1 MTRHRLLESQIAKA
15 SRNTPDGSVDQNAL
29 FDLIS
34 LAYEEFERSQRL
46 QDRAHRL
53 MSDELMKKTRT
64 LAEQTKN
71 LKKSEE
77 RYVLALQAANEGI
90 WDWDLKT
97 DQDIFSDQC
106 RKMLGHEDNIAG
118 LTAADIQKDIHPDDL
133 LIVKEA
139 LTEHLERKSPFD
151 VSFRRQVK
159 SGQYRWF
166 RSKAQAQ
173 WDEDGKPI
181 RIVGSTQD
189 ITELKLAQE
198 ELEAHRNRLQDL
210 VDIQTQDLK
219 MAIERAELA
228 NKAKSQFLANMSH
241 EIRTPM
247 NGIIGLTQLLA
258 DTSLNAD
265 QEQSVRA
272 ILQSSE
278 SLLYLLND
286 ILDFSK
292 MEAGEL
298 RLEEM
303 PLNLKVAMKNVIDL
317 LSPIAS
323 KKGLVI
329 DYRYESDTS
338 ENVIGDPTRL
348 GQIITNL
355 VGNALKFT
363 EKGGVTLTI
372 SAQPSTKDNKYDY
385 RFEVKDT
392 GIGIANEAQANL
404 FKMFSQADVSTTRKF
419 GGTGLGLAISKN
431 LVEIM
436 GGRISFESVLGEGS
450 VFVAEI
456 PLQKAENYAVQ
467 RSDQVLE
474 KSMQAPVDFSNL
486 SVLVVD
492 DHPVNMMFATKL
504 LKKLGFAR
512 IDEATNGLEAI
523 DKFRDM
529 KQKYD
534 FILMDC
540 QMPEMD
546 GFQATRHI
554 REIESQLK
562 TRPIPIVAMTAHAM
576 DGDQELCLRSGMN
589 DYISK
594 PVKPDKLQDVL
605 LRCLSK

>member
-1 MTRHRLLESQIAKA
+1 
-15 SRNTPDGSVDQNAL
+15 
-29 FDLIS
+29 
-34 LAYEEFERSQRL
+34 
-46 QDRAHRL
+46 
-53 MSDELMKKTRT
+53 
-64 LAEQTKN
+64 
-71 LKKSEE
+71 
-77 RYVLALQAANEGI
+77 
-90 WDWDLKT
+90 
-97 DQDIFSDQC
+97 
-106 RKMLGHEDNIAG
+106 
-118 LTAADIQKDIHPDDL
+118 
-133 LIVKEA
+133 
-139 LTEHLERKSPFD
+139 
-151 VSFRRQVK
+151 
-159 SGQYRWF
+159 
-166 RSKAQAQ
+166 QAQ

-450 VFVAEI
+450 
-456 PLQKAENYAVQ
+456 
-467 RSDQVLE
+467 
-474 KSMQAPVDFSNL
+474 
-486 SVLVVD
+486 
-492 DHPVNMMFATKL
+492 
-504 LKKLGFAR
+504 
-512 IDEATNGLEAI
+512 
-523 DKFRDM
+523 
-529 KQKYD
+529 
-534 FILMDC
+534 
-540 QMPEMD
+540 
-546 GFQATRHI
+546 
-554 REIESQLK
+554 
-562 TRPIPIVAMTAHAM
+562 
-576 DGDQELCLRSGMN
+576 
-589 DYISK
+589 
-594 PVKPDKLQDVL
+594 
-605 LRCLSK
+605 